1 MVAFILFTEAELFC
15 CGAALFDRGMVARKS
30 KTILPTCVCV
40 CVVVMPF
47 GGINLMET
55 FSLVPSL
62 GCSPRLLPRLVLE
75 E

>member
-30 KTILPTCVCV
+30 KTILPTYV

>member
-1 MVAFILFTEAELFC
+1 MAKEDLKKQNYFA
-15 CGAALFDRGMVARKS
+15 GAALFDRGMVARKS
-30 KTILPTCVCV
+30 KTILPTYV

-62 GCSPRLLPRLVLE
+62 GWSPRLLPRLVLE